1 MTGRTHQIRVHF
13 SDAGFPL
20 VGDKTYGGRRR
31 TFSGLAGMGDL
42 VLTCTGNLSRNR
54 RVGLGLGLLS
64 YGLIAMRNPLAT
76 LGLCA
81 AGLTVIFAPI

>member
-1 MTGRTHQIRVHF
+1 MVQENWLRVAMTAMALGVGLYIIPLGMVANPDLIRVVEVPGM
-13 SDAGFPL
+13 AL
-20 VGDKTYGGRRR
+20 VA
-31 TFSGLAGMGDL
+31 FM
-42 VLTCTGNLSRNR
+42 

-81 AGLTVIFAPI
+81 AGLAVIFAPI